1 MSLVSID
8 AATAQR
14 YGLSVDQGAYVAAAY
29 AGAADAGIQEG
40 DIITK
45 VGKTQITSATDVMLE
60 VRSHNPGDTLTVEIN
75 RNGETKTM
83 DVKLSTDTESNA
95 SQSTSRNGE

>member
-1 MSLVSID
+1 
-8 AATAQR
+8 
-14 YGLSVDQGAYVAAAY
+14 
-29 AGAADAGIQEG
+29 
-40 DIITK
+40 
-45 VGKTQITSATDVMLE
+45 MLQ